1 MALRVNACAWYSQR
15 LQQCYLLLELGLR
28 SWRLPRR
35 SSKHPE
41 AGSGP
46 RGHRHVS
53 LYIGVA
59 LRFVRI
65 AVETS
70 TARANLRMFC
80 SLVNVWVRCGVLVF
94 LQRVIDGMI
103 NVW

>member
-1 MALRVNACAWYSQR
+1 MHVRGIHNVCNNAISCWNWDSV
-15 LQQCYLLLELGLR
+15 LGDFR
-28 SWRLPRR
+28 TVRPNTPWQVRD
-35 SSKHPE
+35 
-41 AGSGP
+41 
-46 RGHRHVS
+46 RHVS

-59 LRFVRI
+59 LSFVRI